1 MEVSLPVNS
10 PLVVV
15 RSYDCPNA
23 EWLINSR
30 GELVGGE
37 SPIKWIMLMVPQN
50 FGIKQ
55 VEKRQISK
63 SFQRK
68 FPKDIATV
76 RSDKELTLQRSA
88 LLYMY

>member
-1 MEVSLPVNS
+1 MDVSPPVNS

-15 RSYDCPNA
+15 RSYGCPNT
-23 EWLINSR
+23 EELINSG

-55 VEKRQISK
+55 VDKCQISPMK
-63 SFQRK
+63 S
-68 FPKDIATV
+68 
-76 RSDKELTLQRSA
+76 
-88 LLYMY
+88 